1 MRFGINQV
9 TDDLPNY
16 GQLVRRT
23 EDIGVELIGVPDTQ
37 AGQYREC
44 YITLSQALSNTTRVL
59 AGPVVSNA
67 VTRHPAVTA
76 AAIASADELSGGRAF
91 LGMATG
97 DTGVINL
104 GLRPVRMADL
114 EAYILA
120 VRELFDQGRT
130 TWQGRTAQL
139 RWVQGAVPIYL
150 AADGPQMLRM
160 VGRVADGV
168 ICGMGFRPENIRR
181 VKQFIA
187 EGAREASRSPDEIA
201 IWYYTRVA
209 VTDSRDEALDM
220 VRPSLAASSA
230 HAFRFS
236 LEGKEVPE
244 EYVEPIR
251 ELERRYDPGFHNQ
264 PGPDNPN
271 AQAVEELG
279 LTEYLASRFG
289 VAGTEEQCIERIREL
304 ESNGVERVLCR
315 PIVHDRYGFL
325 DQWERVIAATCGGGS
340 GGDGGS

>member
-1 MRFGINQV
+1 MRFGINQA

-16 GQLVRRT
+16 GELVRRT
-23 EDIGVELIGVPDTQ
+23 EAIGVELVGVPDTQ

-44 YITLSQALSNTTRVL
+44 YVTLSHALSNTTRVL

-97 DTGVINL
+97 DTGLINL

-120 VRELFDQGRT
+120 VRELFDEGRT
-130 TWQGRTAQL
+130 TWKGRTARL
-139 RWVQGAVPIYL
+139 RWLQRPVPIYL
-150 AADGPQMLRM
+150 AADGPKMLRM
-160 VGRVADGV
+160 AGRVADGV
-168 ICGMGFRPENIRR
+168 ICGMGFRPENVRR
-181 VKQFIA
+181 VQQFVA
-187 EGAREASRSPDEIA
+187 EGAREAGRSPDEIA
-201 IWYYTRVA
+201 IWYWTRVA
-209 VTDSRDEALDM
+209 VADSRDEALEM

-244 EYVEPIR
+244 DYEEPIR

-271 AQAVEELG
+271 ARAVAELG

-289 VAGTEEQCIERIREL
+289 VAGTEEQCIGRIREL
-304 ESNGVERVLCR
+304 QGHGVERVLCR

-325 DQWERVIAATCGGGS
+325 DRWERVIAATRNGS
-340 GGDGGS
+340 GGG